1 MEKDIILSKERVI
14 FMIELEKY
22 RMELDSIRPGVRYNM
37 PFSSTEG

>member
-22 RMELDSIRPGVRYNM
+22 RMELDSIQKIIDELRA
-37 PFSSTEG
+37 SL